1 MTKVNK
7 QVNEVP
13 IVLASFESKKLND
26 KQLAL
31 RESALLKAE
40 ERFTKSLTKSALPA
54 RSEIVNLIFD
64 RLSDPVVFTWR
75 EHAQLC
81 VAMSDI
87 RSRDGLLRKLHDE
100 AQLRPQICE
109 HLFREIT
116 RAHKEWVP
124 PLATVFGG
132 LVWLAGS
139 PEQTRAAIDR
149 ALDCDASYSLALL
162 LDIALRHNV
171 PSSVWSASLE
181 AVSFDACLKG
191 AA

>member
-1 MTKVNK
+1 MTKANK
-7 QVNEVP
+7 QVNEAP
-13 IVLASFESKKLND
+13 IALASFESEELND
-26 KQLAL
+26 KQLAQ
-31 RESALLKAE
+31 RDSALVKAE
-40 ERFTKSLTKSALPA
+40 EKFTKSLTKSALLA
-54 RSEIVNLIFD
+54 RSEIVTLVFD
-64 RLSDPVVFTWR
+64 RLSDPAAFTWR
-75 EHAQLC
+75 EHGQLC

-87 RSRDGLLRKLHDE
+87 RARDGLLRKLHDE

-116 RAHKEWVP
+116 RAGKEWVA

-139 PEQTRAAIDR
+139 PEQTRTAIDR

-171 PSSVWSASLE
+171 PASVWSASLE
-181 AVSFDACLKG
+181 AVSFEACLKG